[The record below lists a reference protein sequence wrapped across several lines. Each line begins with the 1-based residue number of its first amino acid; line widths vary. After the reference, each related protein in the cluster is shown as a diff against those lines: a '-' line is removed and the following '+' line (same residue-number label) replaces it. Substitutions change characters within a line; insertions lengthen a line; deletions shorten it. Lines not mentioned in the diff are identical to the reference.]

1 MRLKGQAMK
10 AKRQNF
16 TDQQKAEIYARDRAV
31 CAYTGMS
38 LWLLDYGASP
48 TLTDQV
54 DHRTPASQGG
64 GNDIDNGV
72 LCNHMYNYVRRNGV
86 VPVSLFDWGL
96 PTTELF
102 WVYGGIPRAMMHHLK
117 RFSTLHY
124 SDWYLNRAVFS
135 IRLAASSSLDDR
147 RIDGKPFVRG
157 RDYYCQAAHKRLS
170 AWREIL
176 DSENPGTLAER
187 GLLPTNPG
195 PDHEILMRGINAKSI
210 SQVVAVAEA
219 LDPYITASDA
229 AVTGIEGHTS
239 RASLQRHLNKV
250 QRDPYVV
257 DRTKRA
263 VADYVGWL
271 LTPAT

>member
-1 MRLKGQAMK
+1 VRLKGK
-10 AKRQNF
+10 AVKATRKNF
-16 TDQQKAEIYARDRAV
+16 TDQQKAEIYARDRAI

-48 TLTDQV
+48 TLSDQV
-54 DHRTPASQGG
+54 DHQTPASHGG
-64 GNDIDNGV
+64 GADIDNGV
-72 LCNHMYNYVRRNGV
+72 LCNHMYNYVRRNGA
-86 VPVSLFDWGL
+86 VPVSLFEWGL

-102 WVYGGIPRAMMHHLK
+102 WVYGRIPRAMMDHMK

-135 IRLAASSSLDDR
+135 IRLAAASTLDEK

-157 RDYYCQAAHKRLS
+157 RDYYCKAALRRLNE
-170 AWREIL
+170 WREIL
-176 DSENPGTLAER
+176 DSEKPGTLAAR

-195 PDHEILMRGINAKSI
+195 PDHEAILQGIKATTAP
-210 SQVVAVAEA
+210 QVVAVAEE
-219 LDPYITASDA
+219 LDPYITASYA

-239 RASLQRHLNKV
+239 RASLQRHLERV
-250 QRDPYVV
+250 QRDRFVV

-263 VADYVGWL
+263 VVDYVRWL
-271 LTPAT
+271 LTPPA